1 MHIFGRDAAEMIHH
15 CGLVVN
21 SKEENTVWAVC
32 RTVPPA
38 VTYHEVFL
46 KACYRAVEALGGTM
60 MGG

>member
-1 MHIFGRDAAEMIHH
+1 MIHH